1 MASFARLLGDDHLLG
16 PLFSLDSVGLVLD
29 HLAVASDGSDVG
41 QVVLIHCNGAVRATA
56 MQVLVLMTLKIRFGY
71 VVILLTTLKF
81 GFFELST
88 GCSGGIRRRDAI
100 VLQSSLTVII
110 LGAFLFLG
118 VLPANT
124 LRWIRA

>member
-1 MASFARLLGDDHLLG
+1 
-16 PLFSLDSVGLVLD
+16 
-29 HLAVASDGSDVG
+29 
-41 QVVLIHCNGAVRATA
+41 

-100 VLQSSLTVII
+100 VLQSSLTIII